1 MGLDRVD
8 KGIHRAEKTVA
19 GALFLVMAAVM
30 IVYVLHRVFSRPEGR
45 LSLAVLKIFGGNPA
59 TIHGPVSL
67 ALNLVLCL
75 LVTYAMVR
83 TIVREPQYPRGQ
95 AFGIALAATALLAA
109 LVKGILTFLPNG
121 LIWGPRFALA
131 CMLWIGFLGASIA
144 THEKRHL
151 ALEMGDKLWPAKV
164 LPVVRALAM
173 TCAAAM
179 CAFLFILAWKSIGA
193 HHAKWLLNRGA
204 EGENLSSELQIPRWA
219 LLVVLP
225 YTFAMMTVRFLL
237 IGVRALGGGS
247 VAGEELMPGMSG
259 GTEGE
264 GEAS

>member
-1 MGLDRVD
+1 MLDRVD
-8 KGIHRAEKTVA
+8 RGIHRAEKAVA

-30 IVYVLHRVFSRPEGR
+30 LVYVLHRVFSRPEGR

-67 ALNLVLCL
+67 ALNVLLCFL
-75 LVTYAMVR
+75 LTYAMIR
-83 TIVREPQYPRGQ
+83 TIAREPQYPRGQ
-95 AFGIALAATALLAA
+95 ALGMALGATALCAG
-109 LVKGILTFLPNG
+109 LVKGILVVLPNG

-151 ALEMGDKLWPAKV
+151 ALEMGDKIWPAKL
-164 LPVVRALAM
+164 LPGIRALAM
-173 TCAAAM
+173 LCAAGM
-179 CAFLFILAWKSIGA
+179 CAFLFLLAWKSIGA
-193 HHAKWLLNRGA
+193 HHAKWLLNKAA

-225 YTFAMMTVRFLL
+225 YTFAMMTLRFLL
-237 IGVRALGGGS
+237 IGARALAGGS
-247 VAGEELMPGMSG
+247 VAGEELLPGMG
-259 GTEGE
+259 GAED
-264 GEAS
+264 AQ